1 MEMAKNTSQNKV
13 WNEEKEIEAKIE
25 ELDLMLDYL
34 QRRKEDLLSAKMNSV
49 EGRKHQ
55 GSMEVGSVG
64 KLSAAQQER
73 LAALP
78 WKDFGAGKVGQWTF
92 VNDRNG
98 NLTKELEPV
107 KDVID
112 KLKQGEA
119 LSVGG
124 FRYRI
129 SENGKFLNRTPV

>member
-1 MEMAKNTSQNKV
+1 MEMAKNTSQNTT
-13 WNEEKEIEAKIE
+13 WNEESEIEAKIE
-25 ELDLMLDYL
+25 ELDLMLDFL
-34 QRRKEDLLSAKMNSV
+34 QRRKEDLLSAKINSA
-49 EGRKHQ
+49 ESRKHQ
-55 GSMEVGSVG
+55 RSTEVRSAG
-64 KLSAAQQER
+64 KLSVAQQER
-73 LAALP
+73 LVALP

-107 KDVID
+107 KDVVD
-112 KLKQGEA
+112 KLRQGEA

>member
-1 MEMAKNTSQNKV
+1 MEMAKNTSQNST
-13 WNEEKEIEAKIE
+13 WDEEREIEAKIE

-34 QRRKEDLLSAKMNSV
+34 QRRKEDLLSAKMNSA
-49 EGRKHQ
+49 ESRKHQ
-55 GSMEVGSVG
+55 RSTDGRSSG
-64 KLSAAQQER
+64 KLSVAQQE
-73 LAALP
+73 LLDALP

-112 KLKQGEA
+112 KLRQGEA
-119 LSVGG
+119 LSAAR
-124 FRYRI
+124 FKYRV